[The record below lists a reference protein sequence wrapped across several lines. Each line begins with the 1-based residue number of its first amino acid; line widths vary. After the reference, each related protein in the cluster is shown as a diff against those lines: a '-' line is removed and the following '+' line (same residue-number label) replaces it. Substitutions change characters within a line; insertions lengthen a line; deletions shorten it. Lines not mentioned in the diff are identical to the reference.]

1 MKDEVDEIKSK
12 VIENASKITE
22 KWGFNPLLGKIYG
35 VLLFS
40 GDAMSLQEI
49 ADSVDYSVSSV
60 SQNIPLLLNF
70 GAIKRI
76 KKPGD
81 KKAYFQA
88 EYDLM
93 VATRK
98 MIESFHEIEVK
109 SAIPLL
115 EESIDK
121 LEAIYEKDN
130 KEEIEE
136 TLKRLRKLLLD
147 YKRAKKYL
155 DLLMKV
161 PLEKLP

>member
-98 MIESFHEIEVK
+98 MIESFYEIEVK